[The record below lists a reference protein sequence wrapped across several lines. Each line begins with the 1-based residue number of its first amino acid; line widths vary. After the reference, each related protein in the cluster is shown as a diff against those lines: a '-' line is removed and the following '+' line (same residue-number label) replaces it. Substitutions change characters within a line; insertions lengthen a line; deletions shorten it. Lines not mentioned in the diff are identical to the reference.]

1 MSGGIIGQILTAIAA
16 LGGLLGAAGGIA
28 VLAQRRKLRAD
39 AADVITDT
47 ALTLVQPL
55 RERVAE
61 LEERARAATRQ
72 VDELSA
78 SVATLTGTLR
88 GWRLAILSPHVSRE
102 ELRAMVTLPVEAP
115 NGHVDVS
122 G

>member
-1 MSGGIIGQILTAIAA
+1 MSDGILGHILTAIAA
-16 LGGLLGAAGGIA
+16 LGGLLGAAGGVA

-55 RERVAE
+55 RERVTE
-61 LEERARAATRQ
+61 LEERTRSATRQ

-78 SVATLTGTLR
+78 SVATLAGTLR
-88 GWRLAILSPHVSRE
+88 SWRLAVLSPHVTRD
-102 ELRAMVTLPVEAP
+102 ELRAMVSQPIEVP
-115 NGHVDVS
+115 PRRVDIS
-122 G
+122 

>member
-1 MSGGIIGQILTAIAA
+1 MSGGVIGQILTAIAA
-16 LGGLLGAAGGIA
+16 LGGMLGAAGGFA

-47 ALTLVQPL
+47 ALTLVTPL

-61 LEERARAATRQ
+61 LEDQTRTATANVRELSGA
-72 VDELSA
+72 VALMTDEL
-78 SVATLTGTLR
+78 R
-88 GWRLAILSPHVSRE
+88 RWRAAILSPHVSRD
-102 ELRAMVTLPVEAP
+102 ELRAMVSHPIEVP
-115 NGHVDVS
+115 NGRIDV